1 LLLMLEFT
9 NNKRKKADSLY
20 LNLKDIKSMSTETLI
35 ELADIN
41 KIYYLGE
48 TKLQVLFDICLQIY
62 EKDFVSIVGPSGSGK
77 TTLLNI
83 IACLDRPSSGKYSL
97 QGIDVNSKSN
107 DDLSEIRNKSIGFI
121 FQSFNLIPRHT
132 AIENVEMPLHYSE
145 IVDKTERTEKAM
157 RCLEMVD
164 LTDRA
169 LHYPNELSGG
179 QQQRVAIARALIN
192 NPDIILADEPTGN
205 LDSQT
210 SRDII
215 TLLKKLHE
223 SGKTVIVI
231 THNNEIAK
239 ETMDII
245 NIRDGRIV

>member
-1 LLLMLEFT
+1 MLEFT

>member
-1 LLLMLEFT
+1 
-9 NNKRKKADSLY
+9 
-20 LNLKDIKSMSTETLI
+20 MSTEPLI

-48 TKLQVLFDICLQIY
+48 TKLQVLIDICLQVY

-83 IACLDRPSSGKYSL
+83 IACLDRPSSGEYKL

-132 AIENVEMPLHYSE
+132 AIENVEMPLHYSG

-192 NPDIILADEPTGN
+192 DPDIILADEPTGN

-210 SRDII
+210 SADII

>member
-1 LLLMLEFT
+1 
-9 NNKRKKADSLY
+9 
-20 LNLKDIKSMSTETLI
+20 MSTETLI
-35 ELADIN
+35 ELANIN

-48 TKLQVLFDICLQIY
+48 TKLQVLFDICLQVY

-83 IACLDRPSSGKYSL
+83 IACLDRPSSGEYKL

-164 LTDRA
+164 LNDRA

-192 NPDIILADEPTGN
+192 DPDIILADEPTGN

-210 SRDII
+210 SADII

>member
-1 LLLMLEFT
+1 
-9 NNKRKKADSLY
+9 
-20 LNLKDIKSMSTETLI
+20 MSTETLI
-35 ELADIN
+35 ELTDIN
-41 KIYYLGE
+41 KIYHLGE
-48 TKLQVLFDICLQIY
+48 TELQVLFDICLQIY
-62 EKDFVSIVGPSGSGK
+62 EKDFVSIAGPSGSGK

-83 IACLDRPSSGKYSL
+83 IACLDRPSSGQYKL

-121 FQSFNLIPRHT
+121 FQNFNLIPRHT

-145 IVDKTERTEKAM
+145 IVDRTERTEKAM

-205 LDSQT
+205 LDSET
-210 SRDII
+210 SKGII
-215 TLLKKLHE
+215 ELLKKLHE

-231 THNNEIAK
+231 THNTEIAEK
-239 ETMDII
+239 TMDII
-245 NIRDGRIV
+245 NLRDGRIV

>member
-1 LLLMLEFT
+1 
-9 NNKRKKADSLY
+9 
-20 LNLKDIKSMSTETLI
+20 MSTKTLI

-41 KIYYLGE
+41 KIYYLGA
-48 TKLQVLFDICLQIY
+48 TKLQVLFDICLQVY

-83 IACLDRPSSGKYSL
+83 IACLDRPSSGEYKL

-192 NPDIILADEPTGN
+192 DPDIILADEPTGN

-210 SRDII
+210 SADII

>member
-1 LLLMLEFT
+1 
-9 NNKRKKADSLY
+9 
-20 LNLKDIKSMSTETLI
+20 MSTETLI
-35 ELADIN
+35 ELTDIN
-41 KIYYLGE
+41 KIYHLGE
-48 TKLQVLFDICLQIY
+48 TELQVLFDICLQIY
-62 EKDFVSIVGPSGSGK
+62 EKDFVSIAGPSGSGK
-77 TTLLNI
+77 TTLLKI
-83 IACLDRPSSGKYSL
+83 IACLDRPSSGQYKL

-215 TLLKKLHE
+215 ALLKKLHE

-231 THNNEIAK
+231 THNTEIAEK
-239 ETMDII
+239 TMDII

>member
-1 LLLMLEFT
+1 
-9 NNKRKKADSLY
+9 
-20 LNLKDIKSMSTETLI
+20 MSTETLI

-41 KIYYLGE
+41 KIYHLGDTE
-48 TKLQVLFDICLQIY
+48 LQVLFDICLQIY
-62 EKDFVSIVGPSGSGK
+62 KKDFVSIVGPSGSGK

-83 IACLDRPSSGKYSL
+83 IACLDRPSSGLYKL

>member
-1 LLLMLEFT
+1 
-9 NNKRKKADSLY
+9 
-20 LNLKDIKSMSTETLI
+20 MSTETLI
-35 ELADIN
+35 ELTDIN
-41 KIYYLGE
+41 KIYHLGE
-48 TKLQVLFDICLQIY
+48 TELQVLFDICLQIY
-62 EKDFVSIVGPSGSGK
+62 EKDFVSIAGPSGSGK

-83 IACLDRPSSGKYSL
+83 IACLDRPSSGQYKL

-121 FQSFNLIPRHT
+121 FQNFNLIPRHT

-145 IVDKTERTEKAM
+145 IVDRTERTEKAM

-215 TLLKKLHE
+215 ELLKKLHE

-231 THNNEIAK
+231 THNTEIAEK
-239 ETMDII
+239 TMDII

>member
-1 LLLMLEFT
+1 MLEFT

-48 TKLQVLFDICLQIY
+48 TKLQVLFDICLQVY

-239 ETMDII
+239 KTMDII

>member
-1 LLLMLEFT
+1 
-9 NNKRKKADSLY
+9 
-20 LNLKDIKSMSTETLI
+20 MSTETLI
-35 ELADIN
+35 ELTDIN
-41 KIYYLGE
+41 KIYHLGE
-48 TKLQVLFDICLQIY
+48 TELQVLFDICLQIY
-62 EKDFVSIVGPSGSGK
+62 EKDFVSIAGPSGSGK

-83 IACLDRPSSGKYSL
+83 IACLDRPSSGQYKL

-215 TLLKKLHE
+215 ALLKKLHE

-231 THNNEIAK
+231 THNTEIAE

>member
-1 LLLMLEFT
+1 
-9 NNKRKKADSLY
+9 
-20 LNLKDIKSMSTETLI
+20 
-35 ELADIN
+35 
-41 KIYYLGE
+41 
-48 TKLQVLFDICLQIY
+48 
-62 EKDFVSIVGPSGSGK
+62 
-77 TTLLNI
+77 
-83 IACLDRPSSGKYSL
+83 
-97 QGIDVNSKSN
+97 
-107 DDLSEIRNKSIGFI
+107 
-121 FQSFNLIPRHT
+121 
-132 AIENVEMPLHYSE
+132 MPLHYSG

-192 NPDIILADEPTGN
+192 DPDIILADEPTGN

-210 SRDII
+210 SADII